1 MSNTTVF
8 GSSAIL
14 AVLGD
19 DTLTPDMASDIEF
32 MDADEEL
39 REIASFISE
48 HSPYNEEVE
57 VGKIK
62 FLYTTNFKKEGG
74 RHAVGS
80 LIVRSAMEKAIDD
93 RYDYII
99 CLIHPIWKNLD
110 TVTKTIQLD
119 KLMCGINVSYKNDG
133 TKKFSK
139 ATQNSREYLDNL
151 RFFGADKVIDSSDLV
166 HQTGTQIEDQMKDE
180 KKKTKETGGGGV
192 DFAQFIKGGEDA

>member
-39 REIASFISE
+39 REIAKFISE

-57 VGKIK
+57 VNKIK

-74 RHAVGS
+74 RHSVGS

-180 KKKTKETGGGGV
+180 KKKAKETDGGGV
-192 DFAQFIKGGEDA
+192 DFAQFIKEGDSE